1 MVLKKEHTVADLR
14 KIMGTTNPVEA
25 AEGIIRKAFAASI
38 DCNAIHGSDSDDIA
52 APEIAF
58 FFLGRDLLIK
68 RISIIKFCYHKCI
81 TY

>member
-14 KIMGTTNPVEA
+14 KLMGTTNPVEA
-25 AEGIIRKAFAASI
+25 AEIIRKAFAASI
-38 DCNAIHGSDSDDIA
+38 DCNAIHGSVSDEIA

-58 FFLGRDLLIK
+58 FFLSRDLLIK
-68 RISIIKFCYHKCI
+68 EFSIIKFCYHKCI